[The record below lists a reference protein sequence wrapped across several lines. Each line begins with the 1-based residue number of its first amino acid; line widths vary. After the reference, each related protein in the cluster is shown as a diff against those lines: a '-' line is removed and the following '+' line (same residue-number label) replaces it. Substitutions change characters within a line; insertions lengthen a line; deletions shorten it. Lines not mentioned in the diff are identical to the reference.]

1 MRQERIMDRRS
12 WIAAAASIAVL
23 AACGSGS
30 STGGLD
36 AERTYAIDLTT
47 AQVVPAPKPSSATG
61 AALFIQYPERIDYEV
76 GAQLIPGVT
85 SVHIHSGAPGA
96 TGTQIVTLF
105 STTSPISPAGSF
117 TSGSMHAS
125 NLPAGLTLESLKTLL
140 ASGNA
145 YVDVH
150 TTANPGGELRGQIK

>member
-1 MRQERIMDRRS
+1 MMDRRS
-12 WIAAAASIAVL
+12 WIAAAASVALL
-23 AACGSGS
+23 AGCGSGS

-36 AERTYAIDLTT
+36 AERTYVIDLTT

-61 AALFIQYPERIDYEV
+61 AAFFIQYPDRIQYEV
-76 GAQLIPGVT
+76 GAQLIPAVT
-85 SVHIHSGAPGA
+85 AAHIHSGAPGA
-96 TGTQIVTLF
+96 IGTQIVTLF

-117 TSGSMHAS
+117 TSGSLLAA
-125 NLPAGLTLESLKTLL
+125 NLPAGVTLESLKTLL